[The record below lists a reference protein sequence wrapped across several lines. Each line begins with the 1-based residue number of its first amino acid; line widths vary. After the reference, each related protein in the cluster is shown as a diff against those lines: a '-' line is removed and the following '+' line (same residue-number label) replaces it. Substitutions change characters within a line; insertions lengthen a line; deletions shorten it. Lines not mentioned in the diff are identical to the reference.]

1 MQRPELRKD
10 ALKVISFGLTKCSAA
25 QAVEF
30 VESTKG
36 LAVLFGLWM
45 KQPESVTVMTN
56 EHAKLHEYFLSIF
69 WNILSVMTGNK
80 VSSKDAK
87 TRICAERLA
96 FKFVENRFEKLV
108 RLVELHKVVFS
119 RIREFDLS
127 QFAEAAEIQQLEE
140 HFNLDLLILTDSL
153 IATLS
158 VLTVPNVK
166 DGLVRIVAAQLLD
179 GEGMVDVGSVLGLQ
193 ALRCGESDQEQAK
206 TMQALIKEVI

>member
-1 MQRPELRKD
+1 M
-10 ALKVISFGLTKCSAA
+10 TK
-25 QAVEF
+25 
-30 VESTKG
+30 
-36 LAVLFGLWM
+36 
-45 KQPESVTVMTN
+45 

-69 WNILSVMTGNK
+69 WNILSAMTGSK
-80 VSSKDAK
+80 TISKDAK